1 MLLPF
6 AFVFIIA
13 FVILAV
19 WLVIRKAKGKRE
31 KR

>member
-13 FVILAV
+13 FVILAFY
-19 WLVIRKAKGKRE
+19 LILRKNNGKKE